1 MRRFYHS
8 AQSWGAQ
15 GTIEHPQLHTSCSIY
30 VCLRGLYKDSAE
42 TKFSLQ
48 TQTCLLH
55 PALCKT
61 TYGETPQYP
70 TTALRKKQWPRDS
83 HLSMG
88 FLTLMSNSSSQV
100 AHSLW
105 RRNNAEQKVPF
116 HTGKNQCF
124 QGHSDRAWERHASWM
139 QKAGFKHRVARS
151 VGRQGTW
158 NLCIDTALL
167 GPV

>member
-1 MRRFYHS
+1 MRRCYHS

-30 VCLRGLYKDSAE
+30 DCLRGLYKDSAE

-83 HLSMG
+83 HLSRG

-105 RRNNAEQKVPF
+105 NTMRNKKF
-116 HTGKNQCF
+116 HFTLEKTSF
-124 QGHSDRAWERHASWM
+124 QGHSARAWERHASWT
-139 QKAGFKHRVARS
+139 QRAGFKLRVARS

-158 NLCIDTALL
+158 NLCTNTALL